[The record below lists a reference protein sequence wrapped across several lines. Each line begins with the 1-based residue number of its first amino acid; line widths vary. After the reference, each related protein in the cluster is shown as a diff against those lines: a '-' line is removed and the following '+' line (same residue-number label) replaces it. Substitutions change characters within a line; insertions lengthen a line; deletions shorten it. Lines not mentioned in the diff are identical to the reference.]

1 MYISKWNITIRF
13 LFRLVLVTC
22 LRQVLGEN
30 AAGDNSPL
38 EKKMNSINKSL
49 LELIGNTPMLKLT
62 AFDTGPCE
70 LFVKLENQN
79 PGGSIKDRI
88 GLSII
93 EEAEKSGRL
102 APGGTIIEATAG
114 NTGIGLALVAAIKG
128 YKLILVIPD
137 KMSREKILHLE
148 GLGVEVIITRS
159 DVAKGHPDH
168 YQDMAQSLAEK
179 TPNSFLAN
187 QFDNPANALA
197 HYATT
202 GPEIWEQTNGQ
213 VDAVVAGVGSGG
225 TVAGLAK
232 FFKEKSPH
240 IDIVVAD
247 PVGSIM
253 ADAVKTGEYEYNGGS
268 WLVEGIG
275 EDFVPN
281 NIDLNQLD
289 DAETVPDKEAFSI
302 VKTLLREEGILAGS
316 SSGTLIGAAVRWC
329 QRQTEPKTVVSFVC
343 DTGNKYLS
351 KAFNPPWLK
360 DNDLVS
366 RGDEKDLS
374 DLISRRADLGEMV
387 SVSAQDSLLT
397 AFKRMR
403 SADVS
408 QLPVMDGCHLLGLI
422 DEEDVLSHV
431 YKNEQLFTDQ
441 IEKVMVTD
449 LETLDVQD
457 TEDSLCEILSRGR
470 VAILYRGETFLGFVT
485 KVDLINRYKSI
496 FASV

>member
-1 MYISKWNITIRF
+1 
-13 LFRLVLVTC
+13 
-22 LRQVLGEN
+22 
-30 AAGDNSPL
+30 
-38 EKKMNSINKSL
+38 MNSINKSL

-197 HYATT
+197 HYTTT

-253 ADAVKTGEYEYNGGS
+253 ADAVKTGE
-268 WLVEGIG
+268 
-275 EDFVPN
+275 
-281 NIDLNQLD
+281 
-289 DAETVPDKEAFSI
+289 
-302 VKTLLREEGILAGS
+302 
-316 SSGTLIGAAVRWC
+316 
-329 QRQTEPKTVVSFVC
+329 
-343 DTGNKYLS
+343 
-351 KAFNPPWLK
+351 
-360 DNDLVS
+360 
-366 RGDEKDLS
+366 
-374 DLISRRADLGEMV
+374 
-387 SVSAQDSLLT
+387 
-397 AFKRMR
+397 
-403 SADVS
+403 
-408 QLPVMDGCHLLGLI
+408 
-422 DEEDVLSHV
+422 
-431 YKNEQLFTDQ
+431 
-441 IEKVMVTD
+441 
-449 LETLDVQD
+449 
-457 TEDSLCEILSRGR
+457 
-470 VAILYRGETFLGFVT
+470 
-485 KVDLINRYKSI
+485 
-496 FASV
+496 

>member
-1 MYISKWNITIRF
+1 
-13 LFRLVLVTC
+13 
-22 LRQVLGEN
+22 
-30 AAGDNSPL
+30 
-38 EKKMNSINKSL
+38 
-49 LELIGNTPMLKLT
+49 
-62 AFDTGPCE
+62 
-70 LFVKLENQN
+70 
-79 PGGSIKDRI
+79 
-88 GLSII
+88 
-93 EEAEKSGRL
+93 
-102 APGGTIIEATAG
+102 
-114 NTGIGLALVAAIKG
+114 
-128 YKLILVIPD
+128 
-137 KMSREKILHLE
+137 
-148 GLGVEVIITRS
+148 
-159 DVAKGHPDH
+159 
-168 YQDMAQSLAEK
+168 
-179 TPNSFLAN
+179 
-187 QFDNPANALA
+187 
-197 HYATT
+197 
-202 GPEIWEQTNGQ
+202 
-213 VDAVVAGVGSGG
+213 
-225 TVAGLAK
+225 
-232 FFKEKSPH
+232 
-240 IDIVVAD
+240 
-247 PVGSIM
+247 
-253 ADAVKTGEYEYNGGS
+253 
-268 WLVEGIG
+268 
-275 EDFVPN
+275 
-281 NIDLNQLD
+281 
-289 DAETVPDKEAFSI
+289 
-302 VKTLLREEGILAGS
+302 
-316 SSGTLIGAAVRWC
+316 
-329 QRQTEPKTVVSFVC
+329 VVSFVC

-441 IEKVMVTD
+441 IEKVMVRE